1 MKNFTLG
8 ILHTI
13 YGFICSF
20 LFLIQTEKIIL
31 WSFVV
36 DHEYTDGFQIA
47 WEVIL
52 TIILLVSIV
61 LIILNNKRQD
71 KSKQNSIIYTIL
83 CIFEIITIIGII
95 AFNALNI
102 FSFLFILLGIIFM
115 LKK

>member
-1 MKNFTLG
+1 MKNVTLG
-8 ILHTI
+8 IIHTI

-36 DHEYTDGFQIA
+36 DHSYTDGFQTA

-52 TIILLVSIV
+52 TIILLISIV
-61 LIILNNKRQD
+61 LIILNNRRED
-71 KSKQNSIIYTIL
+71 KSKKNSAIYIIL
-83 CIFEIITIIGII
+83 CTFEIINIIGII

-102 FSFLFILLGIIFM
+102 FCFLFIVLGLILIF
-115 LKK
+115 KK